1 MSLLF
6 LLFEI
11 SGKLQSLDEES
22 ENLWKWM
29 EMGEWH
35 APTLTR
41 PRKPTPDHSI
51 KFVQDANGVAAQTE
65 SN

>member
-41 PRKPTPDHSI
+41 PRKPTPNHSI
-51 KFVQDANGVAAQTE
+51 VVQDANGAAQTE